1 VGLQHV
7 DYINCLFVVGLQHV
21 DYITVYLLWRY
32 NM

>member
-7 DYINCLFVVGLQHV
+7 DYINCLFVAEIHV
-21 DYITVYLLWRY
+21 DNITVYLMWGY